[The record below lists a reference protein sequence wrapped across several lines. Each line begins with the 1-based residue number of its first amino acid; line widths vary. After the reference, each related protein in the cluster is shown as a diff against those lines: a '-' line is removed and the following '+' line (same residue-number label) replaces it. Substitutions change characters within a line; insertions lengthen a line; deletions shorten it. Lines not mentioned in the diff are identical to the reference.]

1 MSVNPDDIDVTLEQ
15 DDSDNKQVDS
25 DKVVNNEQVDSDK
38 VVNNE
43 QDDSDKVVNN
53 EQVDSDKV
61 VNNEQDDSNKVVNN
75 EQVDSNKVVNNEQ
88 DDSNKVVNNE
98 QVDSDKVVNNEQVDT
113 SEADVVVSENTVH
126 AIIQIDDNKM
136 ITVLDAIPDGK
147 SLDTTSPY
155 DLLANKT
162 PSIFA
167 IKIVKKDKCSTT
179 DEKIKCIDF
188 DDSHYEMDLSTP
200 VTTVDKLLNQDFL
213 STSTDTNGTND
224 SNATESN
231 STGTNVVTGGSRKNL
246 RQKSKKTKRKYY
258 VYKK

>member
-15 DDSDNKQVDS
+15 DDSDNKQV
-25 DKVVNNEQVDSDK
+25 
-38 VVNNE
+38 
-43 QDDSDKVVNN
+43 DSDKVVNN

-179 DEKIKCIDF
+179 YEKIKCIDF

-213 STSTDTNGTND
+213 STSTDTNGTTE
-224 SNATESN
+224 SNANESNAN

>member
-1 MSVNPDDIDVTLEQ
+1 MSVNPDDIDITLEQ

-43 QDDSDKVVNN
+43 QDDSN
-53 EQVDSDKV
+53 
-61 VNNEQDDSNKVVNN
+61 
-75 EQVDSNKVVNNEQ
+75 
-88 DDSNKVVNNE
+88 
-98 QVDSDKVVNNEQVDT
+98 KVVNNEQVDT

-213 STSTDTNGTND
+213 STSTDTNCTTESNATESNANSTGTND

>member
-1 MSVNPDDIDVTLEQ
+1 MSVNLDDIDVTL
-15 DDSDNKQVDS
+15 DSDNKQDDSDKVDS
-25 DKVVNNEQVDSDK
+25 NKVVNNEQDDSDK

-61 VNNEQDDSNKVVNN
+61 VNNEQVNSDKVVNN
-75 EQVDSNKVVNNEQ
+75 EQVNSD
-88 DDSNKVVNNE
+88 KVVNNE

-213 STSTDTNGTND
+213 STSTETNGT
-224 SNATESN
+224 
-231 STGTNVVTGGSRKNL
+231 TGTNVVTGGSRKNL